1 LLKILLISLWHYFE
15 QSSILKFNF
24 ETVIFARIR
33 YDAGDHV
40 AIYPTNNTELVERI
54 GQLLNLDLDTVFT
67 MKNLVLVI

>member
-1 LLKILLISLWHYFE
+1 
-15 QSSILKFNF
+15 
-24 ETVIFARIR
+24 
-33 YDAGDHV
+33 V